1 MQYGEKR
8 SKLKDP
14 RKILVR
20 VNSSGEIRDSMPC
33 YNCLK
38 FMKKHGVK
46 KVIYSTNDGYI
57 CADIAKI
64 ISACKKV
71 KIITADMV

>member
-1 MQYGEKR
+1 
-8 SKLKDP
+8 
-14 RKILVR
+14 
-20 VNSSGEIRDSMPC
+20 
-33 YNCLK
+33 
-38 FMKKHGVK
+38 MKKHGVK